1 MDWIARRSEDVIFST
16 LARLERHEDR
26 DPRLRPDFPC
36 LARPS
41 SRRALHTESYVLG
54 SGNES
59 FRDSLPDQWSSHA
72 FQVRG
77 NGRLFHE
84 K

>member
-1 MDWIARRSEDVIFST
+1 MYRRNPTMLVTQPST
-16 LARLERHEDR
+16 RDRVSGGSDFVVPVRRLAKNGFEAWTEAH
-26 DPRLRPDFPC
+26 
-36 LARPS
+36 A
-41 SRRALHTESYVLG
+41 ESYVLG

-59 FRDSLPDQWSSHA
+59 FRDNLPDQWSSHA

>member
-1 MDWIARRSEDVIFST
+1 MSFSQLLLAWSGTKIETRGSGPTSRVACPCPVRSSAIKMS
-16 LARLERHEDR
+16 
-26 DPRLRPDFPC
+26 P
-36 LARPS
+36 
-41 SRRALHTESYVLG
+41 ESYVLG